1 MVYWDAGK
9 PIIDQSIS
17 CMITILM
24 WNTIQTVFVG
34 CFCLVSWKAG
44 WTKAPADTWNI
55 FKVLLTSYEVA
66 EAQAEVKSHNEEDK
80 QIETNEPYV
89 TDTKATQ
96 RTETKEHVN
105 QSYVT
110 PKDEETGKTKLSP
123 MDNDSEMK
131 EC

>member
-1 MVYWDAGK
+1 M
-9 PIIDQSIS
+9 
-17 CMITILM
+17 
-24 WNTIQTVFVG
+24 
-34 CFCLVSWKAG
+34 
-44 WTKAPADTWNI
+44 
-55 FKVLLTSYEVA
+55 TSYEVA

-80 QIETNEPYV
+80 QIDTNEAYV

>member
-1 MVYWDAGK
+1 MVLT
-9 PIIDQSIS
+9 QH
-17 CMITILM
+17 
-24 WNTIQTVFVG
+24 TIQTVFVG

-44 WTKAPADTWNI
+44 WTKAPANTWNI

-66 EAQAEVKSHNEEDK
+66 EAQAEFKNHDQEGK
-80 QIETNEPYV
+80 QIESNEPYV
-89 TDTKATQ
+89 TDTKSTQ
-96 RTETKEHVN
+96 RTETKDNVHAN
-105 QSYVT
+105 QSHVI